1 MSKKTSNKNQKQD
14 DEFKD
19 ELEAMFFEDTKNY
32 LPLPLEELAEYQEEL
47 KQLMYTGCC
56 RQIAEYVLKD
66 YIEPLKQVKKLMD
79 NKEEEKAKEV
89 RSGIIEACI
98 RNIKRIVNDESEKE
112 LDKIDE
118 YFRERSLKKKI

>member
-19 ELEAMFFEDTKNY
+19 ELEEMFFNDNKNY
-32 LPLPLEELAEYQEEL
+32 LPLPLEELAHYQDEL
-47 KQLMYTGCC
+47 KELMYTGCC

-66 YIEPLKQVKKLMD
+66 YIEPLKQMTELKE

-112 LDKIDE
+112 LDKIDD